1 MTLTIDALVNTVI
14 YYSDNNNTVPIEV
27 MSAGDEE
34 SIIKQYQPLI
44 RALIPYEQQN
54 KLLEGIN
61 KFSKRLPSSVRKIVK
76 DEVVRLTSLTDAPA
90 DNSAFA
96 KFPVM
101 KFKHFGVS
109 MRLDKVGAQI
119 LKNETSLYQDRYT
132 VGVFESV
139 MNSDFYQS
147 QIKKEQFKKIVDA
160 FNVES
165 QSFTDIDFGDDIAIR
180 PNFTIA
186 STQFEKGRNCAISSF
201 SHKSIAL
208 ETKRPP
214 NATTGDKIA
223 FMLPEVA
230 GLTKEPTEVT
240 LELESVKYNKHL
252 GKYETTFV
260 FPEDLDPSLVTALK
274 RYVSITAYK
283 QPLQRD
289 LEIERAMQELERD
302 RILENSPWL
311 PVLLAPDKRSLKTEI
326 ALFTKANVEHNDT
339 EKVLS
344 SLQDKPIFSQL
355 VEELRKYN
363 EAYVFHGNI
372 KTKAGNVEITATHR
386 QLIELGQLD
395 ALVYLM
401 VKTDDFICTQCRLDE
416 VTKQDKI
423 KAFAI
428 HDITSKDFEHLSH
441 ISHVLYCKDVTG
453 YLNNLS
459 LAAKCEFKP
468 LAKTLKASGT
478 SWRIDFV
485 MEEDLDR
492 RCETRYVLDK
502 EATIKTGLLS
512 SIDARVSDLSASGL
526 KLTVAPKS
534 QIPSEIKVTVP
545 DLKLKNE
552 KYKVVHFDAETG
564 VVRLCLA
571 EDTRKEKVGSNVGNM
586 VEENSAYFKLN
597 DIARIQRLTHRFI
610 WELAVRH
617 MPSLSVLCVM
627 NRFTLDRLKTVYQ
640 SDTSDDLYPFSRTQN
655 IIPLHGFFADKG
667 QAKPKSQI
675 LESMFKETAQQALVV
690 HCVRKSDSRLVFIK
704 ERDFLYSKLRA
715 QIKAQLDE
723 GKIQLSATDVTA
735 VRCHGA
741 TTPLTKKRLAQL
753 SKLDKAMYDK
763 LENMQAGYTHCIF
776 VTNMSSLHHDLVLY
790 NLIARPPKQS
800 GDDENVG

>member
-1 MTLTIDALVNTVI
+1 
-14 YYSDNNNTVPIEV
+14 
-27 MSAGDEE
+27 MSAGDEQ

-54 KLLEGIN
+54 RLLEGIN
-61 KFSKRLPSSVRKIVK
+61 KFSKRLPSSVRKVVK
-76 DEVVRLTSLTDAPA
+76 EEVVRLTSLTDAPA

-96 KFPVM
+96 QFPVM
-101 KFKHFGVS
+101 KFKHFGVQ

-180 PNFTIA
+180 PNFTLA
-186 STQFEKGRNCAISSF
+186 SAQFEKGRHCAISSLSYKGF
-201 SHKSIAL
+201 SL

-214 NATTGDKIA
+214 NASTGDKLT
-223 FMLPEVA
+223 FTLPEIA
-230 GLTKEPTEVT
+230 GLTKEPTDVT

-252 GKYETTFV
+252 GKYESSFV
-260 FPEDLDPSLVTALK
+260 FPDDLDPALVTALK

-311 PVLLAPDKRSLKTEI
+311 PVFLAPNKTSLKPVI
-326 ALFTKANVEHNDT
+326 ALYTKANVEHNNST
-339 EKVLS
+339 KVLA
-344 SLQDKPIFSQL
+344 SLQDKPIFATL

-372 KTKAGNVEITATHR
+372 KTKSGNIQITATHR
-386 QLIELGQLD
+386 QLLALGQLN
-395 ALVYLM
+395 ALVYLLA
-401 VKTDDFICTQCRLDE
+401 KSEDFICTHCRLDE
-416 VTKQDKI
+416 VSKQDKI

-428 HDITSKDFEHLSH
+428 HDIASKDFEHLAQ
-441 ISHVLYCKDVTG
+441 ITHVLYCKDVTN
-453 YLNNLS
+453 YLSNLS
-459 LAAKCEFKP
+459 LLTKCDFKP
-468 LAKTLKASGT
+468 LSKTLKASGKN
-478 SWRIDFV
+478 WQIDYV

-492 RCETRYVLDK
+492 RCETRYLMDK
-502 EATIKTGLLS
+502 AASIKTGLLS
-512 SIDARVSDLSASGL
+512 SIDARVSDLSASGMKL
-526 KLTVAPKS
+526 KVAPN
-534 QIPSEIKVTVP
+534 SEVQQEIRVTIP
-545 DLKLKNE
+545 DLKIKGE
-552 KYKVVHFDAETG
+552 KYKVVHYDADNG
-564 VVRLCLA
+564 VVRLCLT
-571 EDTRKEKVGSNVGNM
+571 EDARKAKVSSSVDSM

-597 DIARIQRLTHRFI
+597 DIARTQRLTHRFI

-640 SDTSDDLYPFSRTQN
+640 SDASDDLYPFSRTQN

-675 LESMFKETAQQALVV
+675 LEAMFKETSEQALVV
-690 HCVRKSDSRLVFIK
+690 HCVRKSDNRLVYIK
-704 ERDFLYSKLRA
+704 ERDFLYSKLRT
-715 QIKAQLDE
+715 QIKNQLDE
-723 GKIQLSATDVTA
+723 SKIQLSATDVTA

-763 LENMQAGYTHCIF
+763 LESMQAGYTHCIF
-776 VTNMSSLHHDLVLY
+776 ITNMSALHHDLVVD
-790 NLIARPPKQS
+790 NLIAKAQRPDTERE
-800 GDDENVG
+800 GAA